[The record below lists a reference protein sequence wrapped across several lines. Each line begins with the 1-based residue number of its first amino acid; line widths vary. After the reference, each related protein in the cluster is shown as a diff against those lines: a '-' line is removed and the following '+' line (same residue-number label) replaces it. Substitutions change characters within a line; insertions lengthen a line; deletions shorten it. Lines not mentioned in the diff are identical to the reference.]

1 MGLNDRGLVRE
12 GMVADLMVFDLARI
26 DVKEDEITGDGP
38 SGSPRRVQRA
48 EGVEHVV
55 VGGEHVLDRGQHT
68 GALPG
73 RVLRAPRRAWASTR
87 WRRAPGSRASV
98 G

>member
-1 MGLNDRGLVRE
+1 MGLSDRGLVRE

-26 DVKEDEITGDGP
+26 NVKEDEITRDGP

-48 EGVEHVV
+48 EGVEHVI
-55 VGGEHVLDRGQHT
+55 VGGEPVFQHGQHT

-73 RVLRAPRRAWASTR
+73 RVLRAPRRS
-87 WRRAPGSRASV
+87 
-98 G
+98 